1 MPPSVDAGTIH
12 RLPQALI
19 NQIAA
24 GEVVVRPAAALKE
37 LVENCL
43 DAEATR
49 IEVAVEEDARSFTVR
64 DDGSGMNAED
74 ARLALERHAT
84 SKIRELDDLHRLS
97 TRGFRGEALAA
108 ISGVS
113 RFEMLTRREGDAA
126 GTQVRCE
133 GGKSLRV
140 TAAGAPPGTLIT
152 VRDLFYNTPA
162 RLKFLR
168 SPTVEWGYML
178 KALIRQALA
187 RPDVAFSIR
196 WRGRPY
202 LNLPAG
208 QTLEERLL
216 EVLPESG
223 SIELLEIDETVQG
236 LRAWGCI
243 GSPKATRRDR
253 RHQYYFANGR
263 PIEARPLTF
272 ALQEAYKGLIMTQQ
286 FPVAAIFLELPGE
299 ELDVNVHPTKEEV
312 RFRNESLAAGAV
324 HRAALTALRRAD
336 LVPRFE
342 WPGGRGAV
350 GQGRAAPTPPH
361 PNPGFFRPEG
371 PGIRPAGSARIEA
384 GSLESPRAGSAHP
397 PDIAV
402 PPNAENH
409 AHNRDAPERPAGAP
423 NRGSGAAEQGYAD
436 EHAERE
442 ASLIERLRETGVRP
456 RLLGQV
462 LQTYILAEAP
472 GHGILLVDQHAAHE
486 KILYLKFRAQQGPR
500 DVQELLVP
508 YTIEASP
515 SGVATM
521 EALIP
526 ALSAEGFE
534 TEPFGG
540 NTFVVRS
547 VPLVFDRIDVGR
559 FLKELAEEVTPTDL
573 DREIDALRHRIGAR
587 AACRAAVMA
596 GDSLALP
603 EMQAI
608 LDEVLETA
616 EALRCPHGRP
626 TMLLLT
632 RDQLDRQFGRI

>member
-1 MPPSVDAGTIH
+1 MPSSVHAGTIR

-24 GEVVVRPAAALKE
+24 GEVVVRPAAAVKE

-43 DAEATR
+43 DAGATR
-49 IEVAVEEDARSFTVR
+49 IEIAVEEDARSFTVR
-64 DDGSGMNAED
+64 DDGIGMSAED

-84 SKIRELDDLHRLS
+84 SKIRDLEDLHRLS

-113 RFEMLTRREGDAA
+113 RFEMLTRREADDA

-133 GGKSLRV
+133 GGKSLRAA
-140 TAAGAPPGTLIT
+140 AAGAPPGTLIT

-168 SPTVEWGYML
+168 SPTVEWGYIL
-178 KALIRQALA
+178 KSVVRQALA

-196 WRGRPY
+196 WRSRPY
-202 LNLPAG
+202 LSLPAG
-208 QTLEERLL
+208 QSLRERLL

-223 SIELLEIDETVQG
+223 SIELLDIDETVQG

-243 GSPKATRRDR
+243 GSPKSTRRDR

-286 FPVAAIFLELPGE
+286 FPVAAIFLELAGE

-324 HRAALTALRRAD
+324 HRAALAALRKAD

-342 WPGGRGAV
+342 WPASRATA
-350 GQGRAAPTPPH
+350 GQTRAGLAPSARATPT
-361 PNPGFFRPEG
+361 FFRPEG
-371 PGIRPAGSARIEA
+371 PPDGRQSGERLESPVLVPSRSGTTAPASRPAGVAVT
-384 GSLESPRAGSAHP
+384 GTGPRP
-397 PDIAV
+397 L
-402 PPNAENH
+402 
-409 AHNRDAPERPAGAP
+409 APAPTPAG
-423 NRGSGAAEQGYAD
+423 RAATDEGYAD

-442 ASLIERLRETGVRP
+442 ASLIERLRESGVRP

-472 GHGILLVDQHAAHE
+472 GHGMLLVDQHAAHE
-486 KILYLKFRAQQGPR
+486 KILYLRFRARQGPG

-508 YTIEASP
+508 YTIETSP
-515 SGVATM
+515 AGVAAM

-526 ALSAEGFE
+526 ALNAEGFE

-540 NTFVVRS
+540 NTFVVQS
-547 VPLVFDRIDVGR
+547 VPLMFESLDVGK
-559 FLKELAEEVTPTDL
+559 FLKDLAEETVAEDL

-596 GDSLALP
+596 GDPLTLP
-603 EMQAI
+603 EMQSI

-632 RDQLDRQFGRI
+632 REQLDRQFGRI